1 VEEAG
6 INMITM
12 PKCSICGNTDHFMLG
27 RGNLMRCACCRNYM
41 EDEDYIEITEAEYEI
56 WKNEK
61 PGRV

>member
-1 VEEAG
+1 
-6 INMITM
+6 
-12 PKCSICGNTDHFMLG
+12 
-27 RGNLMRCACCRNYM
+27 M